1 MDYTFLPYNEQRAIK
16 REYRIRATIVLLFF
30 LSVAIIVGV
39 GSLFPTYIRASRE
52 ESARINDVT
61 ALKKTNEIMALE
73 STEKDLEKSTILM
86 SVLASS
92 TEPEQFSTA
101 IAAIAAIRGPVS
113 ITSFAVEQPSSSVI
127 VVTVQGQAPTRDAL
141 LAFKDRL
148 AGIAPGASVDLPIS
162 ELARDSNIQFSVQ
175 VTESLP

>member
-1 MDYTFLPYNEQRAIK
+1 
-16 REYRIRATIVLLFF
+16 
-30 LSVAIIVGV
+30 
-39 GSLFPTYIRASRE
+39 
-52 ESARINDVT
+52 
-61 ALKKTNEIMALE
+61 
-73 STEKDLEKSTILM
+73 M